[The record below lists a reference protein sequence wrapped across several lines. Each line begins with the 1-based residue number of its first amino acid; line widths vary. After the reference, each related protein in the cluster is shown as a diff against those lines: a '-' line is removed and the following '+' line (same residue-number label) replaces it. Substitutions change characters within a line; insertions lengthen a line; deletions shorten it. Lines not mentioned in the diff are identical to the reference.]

1 MKTKV
6 FTLLIVLIASAN
18 VQLSSAAT
26 WMTLAEID
34 AALGHTSSSSDTE
47 LGVYGTDVLKDGA
60 ASYTFTKMRVS
71 FSTSGITGDNFPVGR
86 CEVRYGDTNGA
97 AVTFSIAK
105 TGICKINGKN
115 RGYFYEH
122 GTVITASSE
131 LYEFDL
137 NKVCST
143 SGKTFYIK
151 RYGHGFS
158 TSRVKLYVTI
168 KYTLTV
174 KPNNTSYG
182 TVSGS
187 GSYPEGTAVTIKATP
202 KTGCR
207 FVKWNDGNTNAS
219 RSVTVN
225 SNVTY
230 TATFEPIQYTL
241 YFNANGGL
249 IPTTGKMG
257 NTPSGYT
264 TTLSDDQTTGTI
276 VVTYSKSYFMTIIDD
291 CPTQDGYIFDGWY
304 SDPLNG
310 EKVYDA
316 TGCCVTGNYWTAS
329 NNWCYTADAHLYAH
343 WREKQSEV
351 PIGAIKGLFS
361 VSDSTKIFFAQGNL
375 QYNAKP
381 GGRETTHECADGTNQ
396 PGSWRFAENQ
406 YDYLG
411 TQNSNAAS
419 TYTDWI
425 DMFGWG
431 TSGWN
436 GSGATAHQPY
446 ATSTDTAEYYKGI
459 LRDSHRFADW
469 GIYNAITNG
478 GNQPALWR
486 CPTLDELDYLLHQR
500 SNAATLF
507 GKGKID
513 AVNGLILLPDNWQ
526 TPSMLTFNPS
536 VISFTDNIF
545 TIEEWQQME
554 DAGAIFLPAA
564 GYYRRGQS
572 WQNGNSMGW
581 YMTSDTLSVGSTQSP
596 ALLSIKD
603 SAVFLHEI
611 HGYQNGRSVRLVQ
624 QAQLYTITWL
634 NYNDSILAINK
645 EILSGT
651 IPSYNGETPTKPA
664 DAEYTYSF
672 AGWEPDVT
680 EVTGDATYTAKFYS
694 AKNIYEITW
703 LHADGTELTKD
714 SLEYGMLPEFT
725 GDIPTKEETEAY
737 TYTFTGWTPEV
748 VTVTGDAI
756 YTAVFDS
763 TKVAYHVDVT
773 IPDTIETHGTVAI
786 EGEPT
791 YGDTITLTANPE
803 DGYYFDSWSDGNTD
817 NPREIVVTEDINVYP
832 IFKKCE
838 EVIFTFSEVITKG
851 ESFEFAGM
859 SLSQKGTYSDTTVLA
874 NGCDSITILKLNVVK
889 PKTYNL
895 RVVVNDETMGT
906 VEGAGTYTQGQ
917 QVTITATPVSS
928 KYVFVR
934 WYNEDEDINIYDNP
948 YTFKLNRNLQIRAVF
963 RRGKK

>member
-18 VQLSSAAT
+18 IQFTDANT
-26 WMTLAEID
+26 WVTLAEIQNN
-34 AALGHTSSSSDTE
+34 LGYTTSSSSN
-47 LGVYGTDVLKDGA
+47 TDLNASGEIILLKDGA
-60 ASYTFTKMRVS
+60 AGYSFTKMRVNLQKLMFIANHCEIRYS
-71 FSTSGITGDNFPVGR
+71 DTNKTAVIFSTDW
-86 CEVRYGDTNGA
+86 YGS
-97 AVTFSIAK
+97 FK
-105 TGICKINGKN
+105 
-115 RGYFYEH
+115 EL
-122 GTVITASSE
+122 GTVVDAETY

-143 SGKTFYIK
+143 KNKTFYIK
-151 RYGHGFS
+151 QYGQGFP
-158 TSRVKLYVTI
+158 TDRVKLYVSI

-174 KPNNTSYG
+174 KSNNTYYG
-182 TVSGS
+182 TVSGG
-187 GSYPEGTAVTIKATP
+187 GSYPEGTSVTIKATP
-202 KTGCR
+202 ETGCR
-207 FVKWNDGNTNAS
+207 FVKWNDGNTSAS

-225 SNVTY
+225 SNITY

-241 YFNANGGL
+241 FFDANGGI

-264 TTLSDDQTTGTI
+264 TTLSEDQTTGTI

-291 CPTQDGYIFDGWY
+291 CPTRDGYVFDGWY
-304 SDPLNG
+304 TDPVNG

-316 TGCCVTGNYWTAS
+316 TGCCVAGNYWTTA

-351 PIGAIKGLFS
+351 PIGAINGLFS
-361 VSDSTKIFFAQGNL
+361 VSDSTKIFFSQGNL
-375 QYNAKP
+375 QYSPKP

-406 YDYLG
+406 YG
-411 TQNSNAAS
+411 TIGDANSSIS
-419 TYTDWI
+419 TSNTDWI
-425 DMFGWG
+425 DLFGWG
-431 TSGWN
+431 TGN
-436 GSGATAHQPY
+436 NPTNA
-446 ATSTDTAEYYKGI
+446 STDCNDYST
-459 LRDSHRFADW
+459 LTDW
-469 GIYNAITNG
+469 GVYNAILNG
-478 GNQPALWR
+478 GNQPNQWR
-486 CPTLDELDYLLHQR
+486 TLTKDELVYLFCTR
-500 SNAATLF
+500 TNATILF
-507 GKGKID
+507 GLGS
-513 AVNGLILLPDNWQ
+513 VNGVNGTILLPDNWITPIGASF
-526 TPSMLTFNPS
+526 TPSTTQGLTNQGSGYNNDNDNNFSHNTYTAEQWS
-536 VISFTDNIF
+536 V
-545 TIEEWQQME
+545 ME
-554 DAGAIFLPAA
+554 SAGAIFLPAA
-564 GYYRRGQS
+564 GYRYGTNVGKFGIAGVYWTATPNNDERYAFYLGFNSLALSPQDG
-572 WQNGNSMGW
+572 NGSNYGR
-581 YMTSDTLSVGSTQSP
+581 
-596 ALLSIKD
+596 
-603 SAVFLHEI
+603 SA
-611 HGYQNGRSVRLVQ
+611 GRSVRLIQ
-624 QAQLYTITWL
+624 EAELHTITWL
-634 NYNDSILAINK
+634 NYNDSIL
-645 EILSGT
+645 EIDKAVLKGT
-651 IPSYNGETPTKPA
+651 IPTYEGETPAKPS
-664 DAEYTYSF
+664 DAEYTYTF
-672 AGWEPDVT
+672 AGWEPKIT
-680 EVTGDATYTAKFYS
+680 EVNGDATYTAKFYS

-703 LHADGTELTKD
+703 LHADGSELAKD
-714 SLEYGMLPEFT
+714 SLEYGTLPEYT
-725 GDIPTKEETEAY
+725 GEEPTKEETEAY
-737 TYTFTGWTPEV
+737 IYAFAGWTPEV
-748 VTVTGDAI
+748 VAVTGDAT

-773 IPDTIETHGTVAI
+773 IPDTIETHGTVTI

-851 ESFEFAGM
+851 DSFEFAGM

-889 PKTYNL
+889 PKTFNL

-934 WYNEDEDINIYDNP
+934 WYNEDEDINIYENP
-948 YTFKLNRNLQIRAVF
+948 YTFELNRNLQIRAVF